1 MWIIYRLRKFV
12 MRHSTKDGE
21 ATGPD
26 HMADHTPRR
35 VQTWVLTMLPVNDD
49 PCSKLLWRFCRKV
62 VREVEPVDPPRALT
76 RLLKLVC
83 RVLSALLVELA

>member
-1 MWIIYRLRKFV
+1 
-12 MRHSTKDGE
+12 
-21 ATGPD
+21 
-26 HMADHTPRR
+26 
-35 VQTWVLTMLPVNDD
+35 MLPVNDD